1 MPLATL
7 SKTKTD
13 NSSMASLTSHLS
25 PLTSEVDTICAP
37 ATATGGALAIIRV
50 SGPQAFNA
58 VSAICPLCCGA
69 AAANTVH
76 FTHFIAPVPAGS
88 PAGQELIDEALVT
101 VFRAPH
107 SYTGEDSIEI
117 SCHGSPYIVNKILEL
132 LIQNGCRMA
141 NPGEF
146 TQRAYL
152 NGKLDLSQAE
162 AVADLIAST
171 NKATHR
177 LAMSQLRGGISTELT
192 NLREQLLKLTSLL
205 ELELDFSDH
214 EDLEF
219 ADRTQLLELTLRID
233 AHITRLADSFHVGN
247 ALKNGIPVAIVGAP
261 NVGKSTLLNALL
273 GEERAIVSDIQGT
286 TRDAIEDTIQLG
298 GITFRFIDT
307 AGIRHTD
314 DQIELMG
321 IDRSIAAAQRAQVIL
336 MMTQPG
342 VPYPDIP
349 VRDDQTVI
357 TVCNKSDLAPSCPVC
372 CDSVATTP
380 IPISAKFNIGLDVL
394 RQKILSTAPKPTDSD
409 IIVTNARHY
418 EALVCAHDHLQR
430 VLAGLGEANS
440 QFSILN
446 SQLPSDLVAED
457 LRLTLDTLAEIT
469 GGQIT
474 SNEVLGN
481 VFKNF
486 CVGK

>member
-1 MPLATL
+1 MMPAIKNT
-7 SKTKTD
+7 
-13 NSSMASLTSHLS
+13 
-25 PLTSEVDTICAP
+25 DTICAP
-37 ATATGGALAIIRV
+37 ATAVGGALAIIRV
-50 SGPQAFNA
+50 SGPQALNV
-58 VSAICPLCCGA
+58 VSALCSVYCGA

-76 FTHFIAPVPAGS
+76 YTRLITPPPVG
-88 PAGQELIDEALVT
+88 GGRGETLDEVLVT
-101 VFRAPH
+101 IFRAPH
-107 SYTGEDSIEI
+107 SYTGEDSVEI
-117 SCHGSPYIVNKILEL
+117 SCHGSRYIINKVLEL
-132 LIQNGCRMA
+132 LVQAGCRMA

-177 LAMSQLRGGISTELT
+177 LAMTQLRGGISTELS

-219 ADRTQLLELTLRID
+219 ADRTQLLELALRID

-298 GITFRFIDT
+298 GVTFRFIDT

-321 IDRSIAAAQRAQVIL
+321 IDRSIAAAQRAQIIL
-336 MMTQPG
+336 LMTQPG

-357 TVCNKSDLAPSCPVC
+357 RIENKTDLDAPRPVC
-372 CDSVATTP
+372 CDSAATPP
-380 IPISAKFNIGLDVL
+380 IPISAKFNIGLDTL
-394 RQKILSTAPKPTDSD
+394 RQAILAAAPKSTDSD
-409 IIVTNARHY
+409 VIVTNARHY
-418 EALVCAHDHLQR
+418 EALTRAHSHLQR
-430 VLAGLGEANS
+430 VIEGLHNNLSG
-440 QFSILN
+440 
-446 SQLPSDLVAED
+446 DLLAED
-457 LRLTLDTLAEIT
+457 LRLTLNTLAEVT

-474 SNEVLGN
+474 PQETLNN
-481 VFKNF
+481 IFKSF

>member
-1 MPLATL
+1 MNIL
-7 SKTKTD
+7 
-13 NSSMASLTSHLS
+13 NN
-25 PLTSEVDTICAP
+25 DTICAP
-37 ATATGGALAIIRV
+37 ATAVGGALAIIRV
-50 SGPQAFNA
+50 SGPAAFSI
-58 VSAICPLCCGA
+58 VSIVSPLCCGA

-76 FTHFIAPVPAGS
+76 YTRIVNAKGDT
-88 PAGQELIDEALVT
+88 IDEVMLS
-101 VFRAPH
+101 VFKAPH
-107 SYTGEDSIEI
+107 SYTGEDSVEI
-117 SCHGSPYIVNKILEL
+117 SCHGSRYIINTVLEL
-132 LIQNGCRMA
+132 LVQAGCRMA

-171 NKATHR
+171 NKATHQ
-177 LAMSQLRGGISTELT
+177 LAMTQLRGGISTELS
-192 NLREQLLKLTSLL
+192 NLREQLLQLTSLL

-247 ALKNGIPVAIVGAP
+247 ALKNGIPVAIIGAP

-286 TRDAIEDTIQLG
+286 TRDAIEDTIQLD

-321 IDRSIAAAQRAQVIL
+321 IDRSIAAAQRARIIL
-336 MMTQPG
+336 MMTEPG
-342 VPYPDIP
+342 VPYPDVP

-357 TVCNKSDLAPSCPVC
+357 TVCNKSDLNSPSLVYNKSDLDTPSLVC
-372 CDSVATTP
+372 CDSVATPPTL
-380 IPISAKFNIGLDVL
+380 ISAKFNIGLDTL
-394 RQKILSTAPKPTDSD
+394 RQRLIDAVPKTTDSD
-409 IIVTNARHY
+409 VIITNARHY
-418 EALVCAHDHLQR
+418 EVLTRAHTHLQR
-430 VLAGLGEANS
+430 VIEGMGAKMVNGQWSMVNPSLSGD
-440 QFSILN
+440 IL
-446 SQLPSDLVAED
+446 AED
-457 LRLTLDTLAEIT
+457 LRQVLDTLAEIT

-474 SNEVLGN
+474 PNEVLETI
-481 VFKNF
+481 FSQF